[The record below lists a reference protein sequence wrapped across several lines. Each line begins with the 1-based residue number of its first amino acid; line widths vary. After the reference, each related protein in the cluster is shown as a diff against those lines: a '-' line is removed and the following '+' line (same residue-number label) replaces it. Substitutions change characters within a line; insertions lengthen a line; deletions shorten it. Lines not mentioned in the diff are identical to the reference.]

1 MRTKPTYCCNRW
13 RRATHNLCRGGGCLH
28 TTFCAGHLR
37 FHPKRHSD
45 TQPNLPE
52 RAQNILYADKGAGY
66 AFAARVFLQMDN
78 YGDALDNAQLALQRN
93 AKFFDWT
100 QFYNN
105 NIGILGKPD
114 LYQNVPSPLGYDFVE
129 NYNFCHDATIN
140 LARTSCCSRD
150 KAV

>member
-1 MRTKPTYCCNRW
+1 MPLIT
-13 RRATHNLCRGGGCLH
+13 
-28 TTFCAGHLR
+28 CAEVGAAYTQPSVQAIYDFIL
-37 FHPKRHSD
+37 KDISD
-45 TQPNLPE
+45 AQPNLPE

-150 KAV
+150 KEVCFGG